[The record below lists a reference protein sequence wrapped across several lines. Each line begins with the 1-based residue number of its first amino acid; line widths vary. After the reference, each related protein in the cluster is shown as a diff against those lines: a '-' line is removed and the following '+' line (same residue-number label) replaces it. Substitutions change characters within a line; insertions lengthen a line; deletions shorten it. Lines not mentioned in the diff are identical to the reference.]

1 LFVWGIP
8 VLAENTLNEN
18 PSFVAELAGSYA
30 AAGQRDEAAQLLDQL
45 NEVSKL
51 HYVPAYYL
59 TLVHAALKETDP
71 AFDWP

>member
-1 LFVWGIP
+1 
-8 VLAENTLNEN
+8 
-18 PSFVAELAGSYA
+18 
-30 AAGQRDEAAQLLDQL
+30 L

-71 AFDWP
+71 AFDWLERAYRERSARLAWLRINPRLNYLRSDPRYQDLLRRMKFPP